1 MVYCDEND
9 DIIEWGSEELVV
21 PYISPLDRKRHRY
34 FPDFYIRT
42 KNGDK
47 FLVEIKPKKYTKPP
61 RPTKRVSKAFMHEVK
76 EWARNRAKWSAAQD
90 ICKKNGWK
98 FLIITED
105 HLNTTK
111 YIHGR

>member
-1 MVYCDEND
+1 M
-9 DIIEWGSEELVV
+9 
-21 PYISPLDRKRHRY
+21 
-34 FPDFYIRT
+34 
-42 KNGDK
+42 
-47 FLVEIKPKKYTKPP
+47 VEIKPKKYTKPP

-76 EWARNRAKWSAAQD
+76 EWARNNAKWSAAQD

-111 YIHGR
+111 YISNR

>member
-1 MVYCDEND
+1 
-9 DIIEWGSEELVV
+9 
-21 PYISPLDRKRHRY
+21 
-34 FPDFYIRT
+34 
-42 KNGDK
+42 
-47 FLVEIKPKKYTKPP
+47 
-61 RPTKRVSKAFMHEVK
+61 MHEVK

-111 YIHGR
+111 YIYGR